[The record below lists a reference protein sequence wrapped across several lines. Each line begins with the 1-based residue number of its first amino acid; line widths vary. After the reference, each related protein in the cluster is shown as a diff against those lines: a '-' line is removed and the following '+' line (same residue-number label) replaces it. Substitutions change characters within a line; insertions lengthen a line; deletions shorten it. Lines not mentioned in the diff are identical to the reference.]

1 MENPTLNPT
10 PDPSYDISMIR
21 EISRGNEAF
30 IRKMLGIFVEQ
41 TPHHLSEMRS
51 HFNQSDWQR
60 MGELA
65 HKIKPTIDNLG
76 IKAIKGAIRDME
88 TIGKSGEGTERMGG
102 LLQRIEQVMDQAV
115 RAIRCD
121 YRMT

>member
-1 MENPTLNPT
+1 MENQHLEPE
-10 PDPSYDISMIR
+10 PSYDITMIR

-41 TPHHLSEMRS
+41 TPMHINEMRE
-51 HFNQSDWQR
+51 HYAQSDWKR

-76 IKAIKGAIRDME
+76 IQAIKSAVREME
-88 TIGKSGEGTERMGG
+88 VIGKCGEGTERMGN
-102 LLQRIEQVMDQAV
+102 LLEKIVLVLNQAV
-115 RAIRCD
+115 NAIRAD
-121 YRMT
+121 YQMN